1 MPLPKPHLLARSRT
15 TLDLTQQGLADL
27 LGSSLRTVQ
36 RWEADGAPV
45 YPDTMRKLADA
56 VRPRDPELASQIE
69 EWAPRPAPPPAPRAA
84 PPPPPPPAAPP
95 PPPLPPPL
103 PASVLLDSVV
113 CAAAEAMS
121 MAPQALRPALLAAFV
136 RAKEA
141 GMTVE
146 GVIAGLAPPAAASKA
161 KR

>member
-1 MPLPKPHLLARSRT
+1 
-15 TLDLTQQGLADL
+15 
-27 LGSSLRTVQ
+27 
-36 RWEADGAPV
+36 
-45 YPDTMRKLADA
+45 
-56 VRPRDPELASQIE
+56 
-69 EWAPRPAPPPAPRAA
+69 
-84 PPPPPPPAAPP
+84 
-95 PPPLPPPL
+95 
-103 PASVLLDSVV
+103 VLLDSVV

-146 GVIAGLAPPAAASKA
+146 GVIAGLTPPALAPKA